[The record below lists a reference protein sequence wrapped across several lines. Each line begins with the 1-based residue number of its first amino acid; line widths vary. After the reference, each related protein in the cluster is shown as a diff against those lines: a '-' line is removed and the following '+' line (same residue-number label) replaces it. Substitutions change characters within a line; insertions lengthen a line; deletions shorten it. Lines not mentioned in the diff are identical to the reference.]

1 MEQRR
6 PWSRPGEYAYG
17 IALFTAALIAVALS
31 FPGSS
36 LDAGDWP
43 VVLFFLGF
51 GLFTIAIGYEHS
63 AFGYVSFDRVAQVSS
78 LLVLGP
84 VDAAWING
92 LASLIYP
99 WHRLGK
105 GQPLR
110 AVLFASL
117 TNSGLMALMVLAA
130 GHLYLAAGGA
140 VPLDGLGLASFGA
153 VLLTLLAMQLINE
166 AGMMGLYFLRGQS
179 PRQAFSLFDT
189 TMELAAGLVAIVVA
203 ITWTRME
210 TGVLVLLLAVL
221 AAGMLALK
229 RFAEMRMRL
238 ERLVADRTAALQEKT
253 RQLERLAAQDTL
265 TGLYNRRHADDHLRG
280 ELDRALRDGVAFSV
294 ALADID
300 HFKQINDRHSHGVGD
315 RVLERVARVFESR
328 IGSAGMVAR
337 YGGEEFLFCFPGLDE
352 DAARIVCEELRLAVA
367 SEDWSTLSPG
377 LGVTMSVGVAARRR
391 EVQVPALIERADT
404 CLYLAKRSGRNRVI
418 ADSHDGME
426 AGTPQEAEAP

>member
-1 MEQRR
+1 MDPRS
-6 PWSRPGEYAYG
+6 PWSSPGEYVYG
-17 IALFTAALIAVALS
+17 IALFTAALVALGLS
-31 FPGSS
+31 LPGSS

-43 VVLFFLGF
+43 VVLFFLAF
-51 GLFTIAIGYEHS
+51 GLFTIAIGYDHS

-99 WHRLGK
+99 LHRLTK
-105 GQPLR
+105 GHPLR
-110 AVLFASL
+110 AVIFASL
-117 TNSGLMALMVLAA
+117 TNAGLMALMVLAA
-130 GHLYLAAGGA
+130 GSLYVAVGGA

-153 VLLTLLAMQLINE
+153 VLLTLVVMQLINE
-166 AGMMGLYFLRGQS
+166 AGMTGLYVLRGQS

-210 TGVLVLLLAVL
+210 TSVLVLLLAVL

-229 RFAEMRMRL
+229 RFAEMRQRL

-253 RQLERLAAQDTL
+253 RQLERLAARDTL
-265 TGLYNRRHADDHLRG
+265 TGLYNRRHADDHLRAAL
-280 ELDRALRDGVAFSV
+280 ERALLEDEAISV

-300 HFKQINDRHSHGVGD
+300 HFKQINDQHSHGVGD
-315 RVLERVARVFESR
+315 RVLERVARIFESEV
-328 IGSAGMVAR
+328 GSKGMVAR

-352 DAARIVCEELRLAVA
+352 ANALGLCEELRAAVE
-367 SEDWSTLSPG
+367 SEDWATLSPG
-377 LGVTMSVGVAARRR
+377 LGVTMSVGLATRDR
-391 EVQVPALIERADT
+391 EVQVPALLERADT

-418 ADSHDGME
+418 ADADAWAEDDGRR
-426 AGTPQEAEAP
+426 TIEAP